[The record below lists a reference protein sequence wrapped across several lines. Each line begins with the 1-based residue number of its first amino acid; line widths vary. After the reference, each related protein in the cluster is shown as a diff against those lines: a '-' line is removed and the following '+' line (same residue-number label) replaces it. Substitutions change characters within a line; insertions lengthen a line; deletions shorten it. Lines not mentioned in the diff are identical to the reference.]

1 MSPNP
6 LQERGERRSIW
17 RVGPES
23 TWTTVL
29 PVAFIIVSLIS
40 LVILPLV
47 VSNHRAKR
55 RREITSV
62 AEPARR
68 AANGI
73 RVGLSQELDKIIAY
87 QVTGQHHFIDTYHSL
102 VAKQEHDRAR
112 LSELAPQ
119 LNKDTDESLAKLIAA
134 TNAGHKRTE

>member
-1 MSPNP
+1 MQYRAIWRRGKQLASALDHVTPS
-6 LQERGERRSIW
+6 LHHGERRSIW

-47 VSNHRAKR
+47 VSSYTAKM
-55 RREITSV
+55 RREISPI

-68 AANGI
+68 AANQ
-73 RVGLSQELDKIIAY
+73 VQVDLSAELDNIIAF
-87 QVTGQHHFIDTYHSL
+87 QVTGQAQYRD
-102 VAKQEHDRAR
+102 
-112 LSELAPQ
+112 
-119 LNKDTDESLAKLIAA
+119 
-134 TNAGHKRTE
+134 